1 MKKRLFVMAGLLVFA
16 SMVATQ
22 VVRAD
27 EPMLVNIPFAFV
39 AGNATLP
46 AGEYRVEKLD
56 GNSAVVLI
64 RCADAKAA
72 AVVLSNATQANE
84 TPTQSK
90 LIFKR
95 DDMKLLGVHV
105 IGELATEVV
114 HIGLLALMTGGGAEL
129 FLDTCFNYP
138 TLGDLYKLATTDALL
153 KREKLGRDPSILEEG
168 W

>member
-1 MKKRLFVMAGLLVFA
+1 MKEEVPMKKRLFVMAGLLVFA
-16 SMVATQ
+16 SIVATQ

-46 AGEYRVEKLD
+46 AGEYRVERLH

-64 RCADAKAA
+64 RCSDTSAA
-72 AVVLSNATQANE
+72 AVVLSNATQAKE

-95 DDMKLLGVHV
+95 YDNRYFLSQVWSAGSIRGRELLKSRAEKE
-105 IGELATEVV
+105 ITQSARFETKGEVT
-114 HIGLLALMTGGGAEL
+114 LLARLSPAR
-129 FLDTCFNYP
+129 P
-138 TLGDLYKLATTDALL
+138 
-153 KREKLGRDPSILEEG
+153 
-168 W
+168 